1 MKIFLFF
8 LCLLPGIM
16 VGQSKSVTWQ
26 DFSFGSPALHVKMP
40 GLLTKQQTK
49 LPPKAQEQV
58 SSYEAYYLKDDPN
71 GIVITVMYALYA
83 SVVADAT
90 GAIDGTV
97 GQWEATGTKVA
108 ILSTNETK
116 ISGHKAVAQRGK
128 LIIGGQESDYMDVV
142 IVNGARLWQV
152 IVMTKANDASLKSVM
167 QKITDSITF

>member
-8 LCLLPGIM
+8 ILLVPGIM
-16 VGQSKSVTWQ
+16 VGQSKSFAWQ
-26 DFSFGSPALHVKMP
+26 DFSFGSPALHAKMP
-40 GLLTKQQTK
+40 GQLIKQQTK

-58 SSYEAYYLKDDPN
+58 SGYEAHYLKDDHN
-71 GIVITVMYALYA
+71 GVVITVMYALYA
-83 SVVADAT
+83 SVVADAK

-108 ILSTNETK
+108 ILSTTDTK
-116 ISGHKAVAQRGK
+116 ISGQKAIAQRGK
-128 LIIGGQESDYMDVV
+128 LIIGGQEHDYMDVV

-152 IVMTKANDASLKSVM
+152 IVMTRASDASLKAVM